1 MFWISS
7 EPSARGEEF
16 HYDLG
21 AVRPF
26 ETRASPIRLCRK
38 RSFATHGRGRR
49 GLPHLGEKL
58 IWPAASSG
66 SRPREKTF
74 LMAEALARRRAR
86 RDLDCPP
93 RRTFVIIAAH
103 CQERNPR

>member
-1 MFWISS
+1 M
-7 EPSARGEEF
+7 
-16 HYDLG
+16 
-21 AVRPF
+21 
-26 ETRASPIRLCRK
+26 CRK

-86 RDLDCPP
+86 RDPDCPP
-93 RRTFVIIAAH
+93 RRTFVMIAAH

>member
-1 MFWISS
+1 M
-7 EPSARGEEF
+7 
-16 HYDLG
+16 
-21 AVRPF
+21 
-26 ETRASPIRLCRK
+26 
-38 RSFATHGRGRR
+38 

-86 RDLDCPP
+86 RDPDCPP
-93 RRTFVIIAAH
+93 RRTFVMIAAH